1 MFRMGDTPGS
11 IRHGGR
17 GLGQDGGDV
26 LEELLGMSGPQGS
39 LLRCTV
45 YLDPKPAAERIEI
58 STSLMRRKLAY
69 LGTALAK
76 TAYSVEHQPRNRLQ
90 RNRYRLEWGQNVTP
104 GARRH
109 RFRIP
114 KSPSQQSNSISSVSG
129 LR

>member
-1 MFRMGDTPGS
+1 MLLQNLMFRMGDTPGS

-58 STSLMRRKLAY
+58 STSLMRR
-69 LGTALAK
+69 
-76 TAYSVEHQPRNRLQ
+76 N
-90 RNRYRLEWGQNVTP
+90 
-104 GARRH
+104 
-109 RFRIP
+109 
-114 KSPSQQSNSISSVSG
+114 
-129 LR
+129 